1 MNENDN
7 VIELEKIKQEKEKK
21 RIKELVEHFII
32 EQLDDFLKTLPD
44 TYNTIE
50 RDISITSCAFT
61 AGYLYGK
68 EDAKKEIE

>member
-21 RIKELVEHFII
+21 RIKELAEHFII
-32 EQLDDFLKTLPD
+32 KQLYDFLKTLPD

-50 RDISITSCAFT
+50 RDISISSYAFT

-68 EDAKKEIE
+68 KDTKKEIE